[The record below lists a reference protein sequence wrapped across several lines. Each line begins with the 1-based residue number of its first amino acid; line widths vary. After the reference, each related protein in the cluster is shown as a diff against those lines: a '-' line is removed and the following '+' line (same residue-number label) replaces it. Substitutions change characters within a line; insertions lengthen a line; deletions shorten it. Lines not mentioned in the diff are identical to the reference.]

1 MIIDMHAHCGVV
13 ENGHKMPIEN
23 QLYGMEKYGIDYA
36 IISNVE
42 CGECHDCIEG
52 NKRALEIVK
61 QYRDKFS
68 CMLWATEDLTEEE
81 KNQFEELYLQ
91 NKDLIKGLKVHPDI
105 SKTAVDSPC
114 FDYVYR
120 MAEKYDLPVLLHT
133 NNTEF
138 SSIEKSVNAAK
149 KYPKARF
156 ILGHMDISSDDCI
169 EALNAVRDYDN
180 IYGDTCWIW
189 LDAVKKAN
197 EMGIIHKMMFGTDS
211 PISGKDTYMDVYYK
225 DYYTFDADYMRD
237 VMCEN
242 ARKFFKF

>member
-1 MIIDMHAHCGVV
+1 MIIDIHAHCGVV

-68 CMLWATEDLTEEE
+68 CMLWATEDLTEDE

-91 NKDLIKGLKVHPDI
+91 NKELIKGLKVHPDI
-105 SKTAVDSPC
+105 SKTAADDPC

-180 IYGDTCWIW
+180 IYGDTC
-189 LDAVKKAN
+189 
-197 EMGIIHKMMFGTDS
+197 
-211 PISGKDTYMDVYYK
+211 
-225 DYYTFDADYMRD
+225 
-237 VMCEN
+237 
-242 ARKFFKF
+242 FF